1 MEQKEFITLNGKHC
15 REKKTSLVELMSIV
29 DYYNSN
35 DLDKV
40 ETINRFAL
48 EHLEVEIEGV
58 WVPVKAKGKE
68 NYMPVD
74 LADDIIEMRDMIQ
87 WYLKTVLNPVFQK
100 SVESMKKRAALTD
113 KDKK

>member
-40 ETINRFAL
+40 ETI
-48 EHLEVEIEGV
+48 
-58 WVPVKAKGKE
+58 
-68 NYMPVD
+68 
-74 LADDIIEMRDMIQ
+74 
-87 WYLKTVLNPVFQK
+87 
-100 SVESMKKRAALTD
+100 
-113 KDKK
+113 